1 MSKLFVAVLLLAVAS
16 VMAEQTTFQQFQG
29 WMVKHNKAY
38 DTSAAWEH
46 AFNNFKSSIERVAR
60 LNARNSSATFA
71 LNKFSDL
78 SPEEFRARYLTL
90 KPELVRADLGKLPVA
105 PPKAMSANLQIPSEF
120 DWRDKNAVTYVK
132 DQGQCGSCWAFSVV
146 ENIESQLFLANKGQ
160 LNDLS
165 EQQILDCDVNGQDEG
180 CNGGYTT
187 GAFDYVIKAGGL
199 ESEDDYSY
207 YSGESGDTGPCDFD
221 SSKIAG
227 SITGWSWAVPTCND
241 TCDNQ
246 NATLL
251 AQQLYTQGPLSIC
264 VVADDQWQDYS
275 FGVIDGCSHDANDI
289 NHGVQLT
296 GFDMDDG
303 FWIIRNS
310 WGEDWGNMGYVYVGT
325 PNECGVADI
334 ATYALV

>member
-1 MSKLFVAVLLLAVAS
+1 V
-16 VMAEQTTFQQFQG
+16 T
-29 WMVKHNKAY
+29 
-38 DTSAAWEH
+38 
-46 AFNNFKSSIERVAR
+46 RVAA

-78 SPEEFRARYLTL
+78 SPAEWRDMYLRLDVDSVRRAT
-90 KPELVRADLGKLPVA
+90 AKLPVS
-105 PPKAMSANLQIPSEF
+105 PPRTKGPLPSQF
-120 DWRDKNAVTYVK
+120 DWRDQNAVTYVK

-146 ENIESQLFLANKGQ
+146 ENIESQLFLAGKGP
-160 LNDLS
+160 LVDLS
-165 EQQILDCDVNGQDEG
+165 EQQILDCDTAGQDEG

-187 GAFDYVIKAGGL
+187 GAFEYVMAAGGL
-199 ESEDDYSY
+199 NTEDDYSY
-207 YSGESGDTGPCDFD
+207 YSGESGDTGTCAFD
-221 SSKIAG
+221 KTKIAG
-227 SITGWSWAVPTCND
+227 SIANWEWAVPTCND

-251 AQQLYTQGPLSIC
+251 AQQLVAIGPLSIC

-275 FGVIDGCSHDANDI
+275 FGVIDGCSHNANDI

-310 WGEDWGNMGYVYVGT
+310 WGEDWGNMGYVYVGL

-334 ATYALV
+334 ATAAIV